1 MSEYCVH
8 EGWGKCPYKQ
18 PKPTH
23 AEQIRAMSDEELAEF
38 LVRYDFEGL
47 GVVGLLKWLKE
58 TD

>member
-1 MSEYCVH
+1 MDEYCVH

-23 AEQIRAMSDEELAEF
+23 AEQIRAMSDEDLADF
-38 LVRYDFEGL
+38 LVRFNFDGMSVSGAL
-47 GVVGLLKWLKE
+47 AWLKE